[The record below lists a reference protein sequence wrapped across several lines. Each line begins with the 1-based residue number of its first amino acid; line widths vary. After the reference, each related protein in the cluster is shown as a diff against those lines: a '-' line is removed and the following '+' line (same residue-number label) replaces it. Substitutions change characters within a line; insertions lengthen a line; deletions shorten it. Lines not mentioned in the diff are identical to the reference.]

1 MRRRPPARSPEP
13 GRIMNEPELKMDS
26 SEVAEEQDSKTELQA
41 LRSLIA
47 CALALVIVFTVCV
60 DYYLSAQTSEM
71 GKMLAQEEQA
81 LRNFNAYSA
90 RAAEFWVKLVD
101 YSKTHSDFNP
111 VIDKWKGS
119 VSIHTNTA
127 PARPK

>member
-1 MRRRPPARSPEP
+1 MKLDGP
-13 GRIMNEPELKMDS
+13 
-26 SEVAEEQDSKTELQA
+26 EVAEGQDSKTELQA

-47 CALALVIVFTVCV
+47 CALALVIVFSVCV

-71 GKMLAQEEQA
+71 GKILAQEQQA
-81 LRNFNAYSA
+81 VRNFSAYST

-101 YSKTHSDFNP
+101 YSKRDPNFNF

-127 PARPK
+127 PAKPK